1 MNDIPVAPLELDD
14 ACTCWR
20 DYVDGGCPIHGWQPK
35 MPDEY
40 EGECRITLIE
50 RVPTKILPSR
60 CIDYEQ
66 RFGQITEHS
75 RQCRAY
81 GTDCPDCG
89 ATLCSEH
96 MRVHDC
102 PESIA
107 AVAVTVFREMLEAH
121 NQFMLD
127 NLFGIR
133 KAGHA

>member
-1 MNDIPVAPLELDD
+1 MSIDIPVAPLELDD
-14 ACTCWR
+14 TCTCWR
-20 DYVDGGCPIHGWQPK
+20 DDGERCPVHDCTPLEIPIHRQ
-35 MPDEY
+35 
-40 EGECRITLIE
+40 
-50 RVPTKILPSR
+50 R

-66 RFGQITEHS
+66 RFGQITEDS

-89 ATLCSEH
+89 ATYCSEH

-102 PESIA
+102 PESIT

-133 KAGHA
+133 KAGHV